1 VTFPVWGL
9 GPERSLI
16 SLCVNHRVSLYSMAR
31 LSLRLMADFYNWAR
45 ELWSCFY
52 LPDLSPGTESLVR
65 ALFMPNV
72 CGVDTS
78 TNFNMLASS
87 ASTLALIGSLVAF
100 LEGAF
105 WDMLSFS
112 HVKRR
117 RTPHHHRDGSSLPS
131 KIHKARLPLCRSPG
145 PGRLRRRKLTLV
157 LDLDETLVH
166 TATNPTDPVLM
177 HGGIHYPFDLRV
189 DIRRDTAQHK
199 SVFVWKRP
207 YLDLFM
213 SEVSKYCEV
222 VIYTAGLKRYASPII
237 DLLDLN
243 GVVKKRLYRDA
254 CGPRLDPLGSYTK
267 DLRLASGTAF
277 PERALIIDNSPSA
290 YKMTCPDNAVPIK
303 SFFGNVSQQV
313 THPHTIPTLNSIL
326 TTTTTTTI
334 PASSIIIHVR
344 WRHACETRLLCARHH
359 HHT

>member
-1 VTFPVWGL
+1 
-9 GPERSLI
+9 
-16 SLCVNHRVSLYSMAR
+16 
-31 LSLRLMADFYNWAR
+31 
-45 ELWSCFY
+45 
-52 LPDLSPGTESLVR
+52 
-65 ALFMPNV
+65 
-72 CGVDTS
+72 
-78 TNFNMLASS
+78 MLASS

-303 SFFGNVSQQV
+303 SFFGNNPDDDELLCLLPFLSALCEVQDV
-313 THPHTIPTLNSIL
+313 RSIL
-326 TTTTTTTI
+326 SLRDAQ
-334 PASSIIIHVR
+334 PSPFVRASTYTSIMRVKIK
-344 WRHACETRLLCARHH
+344 TRGGWDKGLWMAVHS
-359 HHT
+359 